1 MSKSPILPLVLWLK
15 PRGLN
20 RWMENNLPPKMK
32 NYYALLDHNVD
43 KRLELNKKSR
53 GPVRTDMLHFLSTAK
68 NPDTDQPAWPRDDLL
83 SECHLLI
90 VAGSDTTAVTMCGLF
105 FFLSHN
111 PRIYDKLANE
121 IRTTFKSLDDVVHGP
136 QLHSCTYLRAVIQE
150 SLRMA
155 PAGPSELPRVLLKG
169 GMTIDGFF
177 YPEGTVVGTP
187 QWALYRNEDF
197 FGSDAYTF
205 RPERWIPSTHP
216 DTLNSEAE
224 VQRLKRG
231 FYPFSKGPGNCVG
244 QNLAML
250 QLSLLMAR
258 TFLQADF
265 RLAPGQSVGEGSPEL
280 GWGRT
285 DPMHYQLDDI
295 FIGLREG
302 PIIQFRVRSLIV

>member
-20 RWMENNLPPKMK
+20 RWMENSLPPMMK
-32 NYYALLDHNVD
+32 NYHALLEQCVD
-43 KRLELNKKSR
+43 KRLELNKTSK
-53 GPVRTDMLHFLSTAK
+53 GPVRADMLHFLSTAK
-68 NPDTDQPAWPRDDLL
+68 DPETNQPAWSRDDLL
-83 SECHLLI
+83 AESHLLI
-90 VAGSDTTAVTMCGLF
+90 LAGSDTTAVTMCGLF
-105 FFLSHN
+105 FFLTHN

-121 IRTTFKSLDDVVHGP
+121 VRTTFKSLDEIQYGP
-136 QLHSCTYLRAVIQE
+136 QLQSCTYLRAVIHE
-150 SLRMA
+150 TLRMA
-155 PAGPSELPRVLLKG
+155 PAGPSELPRVVQKG

-187 QWALYRNEDF
+187 QWALYRNEQL

-216 DTLNSEAE
+216 DTLNSEE
-224 VQRLKRG
+224 DIQRLKRG

-244 QNLAML
+244 QNIALL

-258 TFLQADF
+258 TLWQADF
-265 RLAPGQSVGEGSPEL
+265 RFAPGQSVGEGKPEL

-285 DPMHYQLDDI
+285 DPMQYQMDDI

-302 PIIQFRVRSLIV
+302 PIVQFRARNIAN

>member
-1 MSKSPILPLVLWLK
+1 MSKSPILPLLLWLK

-20 RWMENNLPPKMK
+20 RWMDKNLPPKMK
-32 NYYALLDHNVD
+32 NYYALLDRNVD
-43 KRLELNKKSR
+43 KRLESNKKST
-53 GPVRTDMLHFLSTAK
+53 GPVRTDMLHFLTTAK
-68 NPDTDQPAWPRDDLL
+68 DPNTNQPAWSRDDLL

-90 VAGSDTTAVTMCGLF
+90 IAGSDTTAVTMCGLF
-105 FFLSHN
+105 FFLTHN

-121 IRTTFKSLDDVVHGP
+121 IRTTFKSLDEVVHGP

-150 SLRMA
+150 SLRMS
-155 PAGPSELPRVLLKG
+155 PAGPSELPRVILKG
-169 GMTIDGFF
+169 GMTVDGFF
-177 YPEGTVVGTP
+177 YPEGTIVGTP

-205 RPERWIPSTHP
+205 RPERWVPSNHP

-224 VQRLKRG
+224 VQRLKKG

-244 QNLAML
+244 QNLALL

-258 TFLQADF
+258 TLLQADF
-265 RLAPGQSVGEGSPEL
+265 RNAPGQSVGEGRPEL

-285 DPMHYQLDDI
+285 DPMQYQLGDI

-302 PIIQFRVRSLIV
+302 PIIQFRARNITS